1 MIKVLQVVKALEKNG
16 VTSVILT
23 YSHNIDKKKFQM
35 DIVTGTLYEQHYRD
49 QLEADGCK
57 FYVIPNRDKN
67 PIQYIKKLAQIIKT
81 GHYSIVHVHGNSAMI
96 FPELIAA
103 KIGGAKV
110 RIAHSHNTMCNYPGI
125 EHLARPVFNY
135 GYTHGIA
142 CSKSAG
148 EWMFKKKNFTVINN
162 GIDTKKT
169 AYLEEDRNSVRV
181 ELEICDD
188 EILVGHVGFFNYQ
201 KNHPRLISIFEK
213 IHQRNAK
220 TKLLLVGEGPNREST
235 EKMVAEKNLSDCVIF
250 YGQSK
255 NVPRLM
261 SAMDVFVLP
270 SNFEGTPIVLLE
282 AQASGMKCVTS
293 ADFPD
298 DASIAVVHL
307 SLEENDTV
315 WAAKVLQCAQENW
328 DNRIEKSIEYRNYL
342 IDNKYDAQAI
352 GRELSEYYTNA
363 LKK

>member
-23 YSHNIDKKKFQM
+23 YSHNIDKKKLQM
-35 DIVTGTLYEQHYRD
+35 DVVTGPLYEQHYRD

-67 PIQYIKKLAQIIKT
+67 LILYIKRLAQIIKK

-96 FPELIAA
+96 FPELVAA

-110 RIAHSHNTMCNYPGI
+110 RIAHSHNTMCNHPEI
-125 EHLARPVFNY
+125 EHLARPLFNY
-135 GYTHGIA
+135 SYTHGIA

-148 EWMFKKKNFTVINN
+148 EWMFKKKKFAVISN

-169 AYLEEDRNSVRV
+169 AYLEEDRNLVRFQ
-181 ELEICDD
+181 LGIRND

-213 IHQRNAK
+213 IHEENSK
-220 TKLLLVGEGPNREST
+220 TKLLLVGEGTNRESI

-250 YGQSK
+250 YGQSTT
-255 NVPRLM
+255 VPRLM

-270 SNFEGTPIVLLE
+270 SNFEGAPIVLLE

-293 ADFPD
+293 ADFPN

-307 SLEENDTV
+307 SLKEDDTV
-315 WAAKVLQCAQENW
+315 WAAKILQCAQENW
-328 DNRIEKSIEYRNYL
+328 DNRVEKSIEYRNYL
-342 IDNKYDAQAI
+342 INNKYDAQSI
-352 GRELSEYYTNA
+352 GKELSEYYLKA
-363 LKK
+363 LKR